1 MPAVHAE
8 RGGMAEPRWRV
19 TSSSYVVD
27 SEHLRLRKDRIELP
41 DGRTIEDYYVKE
53 SRGFVVIFATTP
65 DKRVILVRQYK
76 HGIGK
81 TLLELPA
88 GAIDPGEEPLQTA
101 VREFSEETG
110 YSGTMEHVR
119 TFCTDPTNADTVA
132 HLFYAP
138 NVQLAGKQNLG
149 LGEDIT
155 VELATLDDLHA
166 FVRDGTIDSVAHV
179 ASIYLMLDRLRVS
192 S

>member
-1 MPAVHAE
+1 
-8 RGGMAEPRWRV
+8 MAESRWRV

-27 SEHLRLRKDRIELP
+27 TEHLRLRKDRIELP
-41 DGRTIEDYYVKE
+41 DGRIIEDYYVKE
-53 SRGFVVIFATTP
+53 SRGFAVIFATTE
-65 DKRVILVRQYK
+65 DGRVVLTRQYK
-76 HGIGK
+76 HGIDK
-81 TLLELPA
+81 VLLELPA

-101 VREFSEETG
+101 MREFSEETG
-110 YSGTMEHVR
+110 YSCAMEHVR

-138 NVQLAGKQNLG
+138 SVRLTGKQNLG

-155 VELATLDDLHA
+155 VEFATLDELHG
-166 FVRDGTIDSVAHV
+166 FVRDGTIDSVTHV
-179 ASIYLMLDRLRVS
+179 ASIYLMLDRLAFALS

>member
-1 MPAVHAE
+1 MS
-8 RGGMAEPRWRV
+8 GSRWRV

-53 SRGFVVIFATTP
+53 SRGFVVIFATTA
-65 DKRVILVRQYK
+65 DGRVVLVRQYK

-81 TLLELPA
+81 VLLELPA
-88 GAIDPGEEPLQTA
+88 GAIDPGEQPLQTA
-101 VREFSEETG
+101 LREFSEETG
-110 YSGTMEHVR
+110 YAGAMDLVHS
-119 TFCTDPTNADTVA
+119 FCTDPTNADTVA

-138 NVQLAGKQNLG
+138 NVTLAGKQNLG
-149 LGEDIT
+149 LGEEIT
-155 VELATLDDLHA
+155 VELAALDELHG

-179 ASIYLMLDRLRVS
+179 ASIYLMLDRLR
-192 S
+192 